1 MELTNQQRNV
11 VIIGGGPAGIEASKA
26 LDALGYTV
34 FLSRERTVWADIWAA
49 GTVSFHTELRQMMS
63 WDR

>member
-11 VIIGGGPAGIEASKA
+11 VIIGGGPAGI
-26 LDALGYTV
+26 
-34 FLSRERTVWADIWAA
+34 WADIWAA
-49 GTVSFHTELRQMMS
+49 GTASFHTELRRMMS

>member
-26 LDALGYTV
+26 LDALGYT
-34 FLSRERTVWADIWAA
+34 RERTVWADILAA
-49 GTVSFHTELRQMMS
+49 GTASFHTELRRMMS

>member
-34 FLSRERTVWADIWAA
+34 FL
-49 GTVSFHTELRQMMS
+49 FHTELRRMMS